1 MIIRDIILIITVLGM
16 MVIGLFVMKRLD
28 KFLDENKKRIKQEQK
43 ERNQCCVILTANMTD
58 EELVEEIRTYQ
69 KKHGNVHIT
78 LYQDKNELYD
88 ELFSDRW

>member
-43 ERNQCCVILTANMTD
+43 K
-58 EELVEEIRTYQ
+58 EI
-69 KKHGNVHIT
+69 NVT
-78 LYQDKNELYD
+78 LYLP
-88 ELFSDRW
+88 LI

>member
-1 MIIRDIILIITVLGM
+1 
-16 MVIGLFVMKRLD
+16 
-28 KFLDENKKRIKQEQK
+28 
-43 ERNQCCVILTANMTD
+43 MTD

-88 ELFSDRW
+88 ELFSDRG